1 MYCLQG
7 FDEDDDDEMGGSS
20 SHGGG
25 GRSPPLIGLKNPEE
39 RFCRNSSRDYQ
50 ARFAGH
56 CNTTTDIKE
65 ANFFGNEGQ
74 FIVAGS
80 DDGTGHGELSY
91 QYTYHKL

>member
-1 MYCLQG
+1 MG
-7 FDEDDDDEMGGSS
+7 GGSS
-20 SHGGG
+20 HGGGG

-80 DDGTGHGELSY
+80 DDGTGNGELSY
-91 QYTYHKL
+91 GLHQYTYHKL